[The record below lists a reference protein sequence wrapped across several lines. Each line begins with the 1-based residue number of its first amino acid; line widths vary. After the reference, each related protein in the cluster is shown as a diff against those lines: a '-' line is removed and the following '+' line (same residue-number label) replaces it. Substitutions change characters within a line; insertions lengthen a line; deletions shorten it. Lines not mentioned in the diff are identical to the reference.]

1 MRLAIPTAARMTEPT
16 PPIVRFPRDAGSP
29 LDESALRGPSRIVR
43 DRLVRLAYRFLW
55 NQDDAEDV
63 VQDALVK
70 AHQHEHELRDADKWW
85 SWVCRIVVHACHT
98 HGRRKQIRA
107 KHEPILRQ
115 RARAESAGNQ
125 HVRSDSKT
133 DVLHHIA
140 GLPKRQREVL
150 VLRHL
155 EEMSYERI
163 SQVLGISAATARVHA
178 QAARESLRQRLLRDA
193 GELCG
198 RGRRK
203 DGTA

>member
-1 MRLAIPTAARMTEPT
+1 MRSAIPTATRMTEPN

-29 LDESALRGPSRIVR
+29 SDENALRGPSRTVR

-63 VQDALVK
+63 VQDALLE
-70 AHQHEHELRDADKWW
+70 AHQHERDLRDADKWW

-107 KHEPILRQ
+107 KHDPILRE
-115 RARAESAGNQ
+115 RVRVESSGN
-125 HVRSDSKT
+125 HRVRSDSQT
-133 DVLHHIA
+133 DVLHHIST
-140 GLPKRQREVL
+140 LPKRQREVL

-163 SQVLGISAATARVHA
+163 SEVLGISIATARVHA
-178 QAARESLRQRLLRDA
+178 QAARESLRERLLRDA
-193 GELCG
+193 PELCG
-198 RGRRK
+198 RGKRK
-203 DGTA
+203 DGGA